1 MDRMIV
7 FTFTNKENGI
17 VFEEYPTMRELLI
30 YGMNKFTNETFKD
43 IIETHEKDGY
53 KITNI
58 EIEDKED
65 GYRIT
70 YGEVN
75 TKNTRLNI
83 PPYEFDDFLREFKE
97 LWCNKDYITDFCS
110 FRKGE
115 LYKVLDKNKDSILLS
130 DDNGQEIR
138 FTYEE
143 ADKYLFG

>member
-1 MDRMIV
+1 MIV

-30 YGMNKFTNETFKD
+30 YGMSKFTNETFKD